1 MRLHIRSCERASVLR
16 SRWHSRYYSSWFL
29 APALLVFGVFF
40 ILPNLA
46 NLFLGF
52 SDWTIFYLYEFT
64 FNGLSNFKTLFS
76 EGTFWI
82 ALKNTL
88 YFTALTVVVKL
99 AGGFLLAVLV
109 SRKTRFNSALRA
121 VLFLPVMISGIVVG
135 IVFVA
140 IYNPQSG
147 IINTFLR
154 SIGLGVLAR
163 EWLVDIRWAMTSICA
178 MEIWQWLGFHMA
190 VFVAGIQSIPEEYY
204 EAAKIDGAN
213 GFQRTREV
221 TLPLMIPSI
230 SVNFVFSLI
239 AGVKVFTQVFSTTN
253 GGPAD
258 ATQVFGT
265 FLYKTF
271 SDGLLGYSASVG
283 LIMTVVILFLTL
295 LSLPVLRRAEVQ
307 L

>member
-1 MRLHIRSCERASVLR
+1 M
-16 SRWHSRYYSSWFL
+16 
-29 APALLVFGVFF
+29 FGVFF

-147 IINTFLR
+147 VINTFLR

-239 AGVKVFTQVFSTTN
+239 AGVRVFTQVFSTTN

-283 LIMTVVILFLTL
+283 LIMTLVILILTL
-295 LSLPVLRRAEVQ
+295 LSLPILRRAEVQ

>member
-1 MRLHIRSCERASVLR
+1 M
-16 SRWHSRYYSSWFL
+16 
-29 APALLVFGVFF
+29 
-40 ILPNLA
+40 
-46 NLFLGF
+46 
-52 SDWTIFYLYEFT
+52 
-64 FNGLSNFKTLFS
+64 
-76 EGTFWI
+76 
-82 ALKNTL
+82 
-88 YFTALTVVVKL
+88 
-99 AGGFLLAVLV
+99 
-109 SRKTRFNSALRA
+109 
-121 VLFLPVMISGIVVG
+121 LFLPVMISGIVVG

-213 GFQRTREV
+213 GFQRTREG